1 MKLRNILE
9 GEKNE
14 ENFNPEEYINLYTC
28 VPPRPARGR
37 LSRVASSLARSIE
50 DALKEKKAPN
60 EFRPGGV
67 VERTEPRRA
76 VSLALPASR
85 FTLNL

>member
-37 LSRVASSLARSIE
+37 LSRVARSIE

-85 FTLNL
+85 FTRNL

>member
-1 MKLRNILE
+1 MKLRNIIE

-37 LSRVASSLARSIE
+37 LSRVARSLARSIE

-60 EFRPGGV
+60 EFPAESSSAPSRGARSLSPS
-67 VERTEPRRA
+67 PRR
-76 VSLALPASR
+76 VSP
-85 FTLNL
+85 